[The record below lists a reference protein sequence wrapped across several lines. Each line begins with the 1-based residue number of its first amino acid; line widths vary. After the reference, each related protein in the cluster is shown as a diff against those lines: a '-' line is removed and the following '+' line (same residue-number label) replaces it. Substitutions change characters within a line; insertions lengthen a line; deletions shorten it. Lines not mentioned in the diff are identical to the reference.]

1 MADDDF
7 EPKLGRIGSKRERSY
22 LQRVL
27 QSAAREG
34 ARHAKSGGRFSG
46 CRIGRGAGIGRVL
59 GSRDRLAAYRARR
72 VIVQARIVKLAGKGI
87 ANARAHLRYIQ
98 RDGVTREGAPG
109 ELFDRDQE
117 KVSGK
122 EFIDRTDGDRHQFR
136 FIVSPEDGDQYQ
148 DLKSFVRRLM
158 ERMEKD
164 LGTKLDWVAANHYN
178 TGHPHAH
185 IVVRGK
191 DERGK
196 DLIIAREY
204 ITQGMR
210 ERAAEIVSLDFGPRS
225 DLEVLSKFH
234 SEMGQERFTSI
245 DPDLLRTA
253 DQDREVVAVA
263 TKAYDQ
269 TLRAGRLQKLGRL
282 GLATEIAPGRW
293 RLDEHLQT
301 TLRQMG
307 ERGDIIKTMHRELS
321 RAKIER
327 GISDYAI
334 YDPADRH
341 SGRLVGRVVGQGMS
355 DELYER
361 RYLIVDGVDGR
372 THYFDVGLAGPHMLP
387 PDGGIVAV
395 DPLRASLK
403 PSDRTVAEIAAANE
417 GLYSTT
423 LHTLHDPSASPD
435 FVLSHIR
442 RLEALRRAGV
452 ELERRADGTWTI
464 PSDHLARVE
473 RHEEVQRRLRP
484 VGLEMLSPVGLEQQ
498 IGVEGATWLDHELTA
513 SSVDTLQDAGFGRDV
528 RDALNLRRQ
537 WLVAQ
542 GFAQERDGGTVF
554 PSGMVAELQRREL
567 AAEGARLA
575 RERGLTYR
583 STARGDRI
591 EGTYKQRV
599 DLASGRFAVIENGH
613 DLTLVPWRPV
623 LESSIGREVS
633 GIMRGDGVSWA
644 LGRQRSGPS
653 IG

>member
-34 ARHAKSGGRFSG
+34 ARHAKSAGRFSG
-46 CRIGRGAGIGRVL
+46 SRIGRGAGVGRVL
-59 GSRDRLAAYRARR
+59 GSRDRLAAYRSRR

-117 KVSGK
+117 KVNGK
-122 EFIDRTDGDRHQFR
+122 EFIDRADGDRHQFR
-136 FIVSPEDGDQYQ
+136 FIVSPEDGEQYQ
-148 DLKSFVRRLM
+148 DLKPFVRRLM

-191 DERGK
+191 DEMGK
-196 DLIIAREY
+196 DLIVAREY
-204 ITQGMR
+204 ITHGMR

-225 DLEVLSKFH
+225 DLEVLNKFH
-234 SEMGQERFTSI
+234 SEMTQERFTSI
-245 DPDLLRTA
+245 DRDLLRTA
-253 DQDREVVAVA
+253 DGDRIVAAVA

-282 GLATEIAPGRW
+282 ALAAEIAPGRW
-293 RLDEHLQT
+293 RLSPDLEA
-301 TLRQMG
+301 TLRAIG
-307 ERGDIIKTMHRELS
+307 ERGDIIKTMHRELA
-321 RAKIER
+321 REKIER

-334 YDPADRH
+334 YDPADG
-341 SGRLVGRVVGQGMS
+341 SAGRLVGRVVGQGMS

-372 THYFDVGLAGPHMLP
+372 THYVDVKLTDPHTLP
-387 PDGGIVAV
+387 SDGGIVAV
-395 DPLRASLK
+395 DPLKASLK
-403 PSDRTVAEIAAANE
+403 PSDRTIAEVAAANH
-417 GLYSTT
+417 GLYSAT
-423 LHTLHDPSASPD
+423 LHALHDPSASPE

-442 RLEALRRAGV
+442 RLEALRRAG
-452 ELERRADGTWTI
+452 LGAERHGDGDWTI
-464 PSDHLARVE
+464 PTDHLAQVE
-473 RHEEVQRRLRP
+473 RHEQTQLRFRP
-484 VGLEMLSPVGLEQQ
+484 VQIEMLSPLGLERQ
-498 IGVEGATWLDHELTA
+498 IGVEGATWLDRELT
-513 SSVDTLQDAGFGRDV
+513 SPSVDAFRDAGFGHDV
-528 RDALNLRRQ
+528 HDALSRRRQ

-542 GFAQERDGGTVF
+542 GFAQERDGRTVF
-554 PSGMVAELQRREL
+554 PSGMVTELQRREL
-567 AAEGARLA
+567 ATEGSKLA
-575 RERGLTYR
+575 AGRGLSYR
-583 STARGDRI
+583 STARGDPV
-591 EGTYKQRV
+591 EGIYKRKV

-613 DLTLVPWRPV
+613 ELTLVPWRPV
-623 LESSIGREVS
+623 IENTIGREVS
-633 GIMRGDGVSWA
+633 GVMRGDTVSWT

-653 IG
+653 IS